1 MSDHVR
7 VLIVGA
13 GRAGLVHGRNF
24 ASGVPGAVL
33 QGVADPSQEA
43 LAAARA
49 ELDCGWTDPD
59 PLDAVT
65 RDDVDAVVIATPTFS
80 HAELAVTALEAG
92 KHVLLEK
99 PLASTMEEAHRISA
113 AAERAD
119 GILMMAFMRR
129 FDPGFAR
136 VAERIAAGD
145 IGQPLLVRSTG
156 RGPGLPPEWAWD
168 TGRSG
173 GLVAEVNSHD
183 IDTIRWLS
191 GQEPTRVF
199 AVGRAGK
206 RPDIAER
213 HPGFVDVLS
222 AILELSD
229 GGIGQLD
236 GACPADYGYDARV
249 EVYGAEGTLFVGGP
263 TKRTAVLVRADG
275 AVTDPVSSW
284 RELFADGYRAEAR
297 HLVDVVRGEAEPRTS
312 VRDGSAALATVVA
325 ANRSMATGEPVD
337 IEQESPA

>member
-7 VLIVGA
+7 VLLVGA

-24 ASGVPGAVL
+24 AAGVPGAVL
-33 QGVADPSQEA
+33 QGVADPSQDA
-43 LAAARA
+43 LAAAGA

-168 TGRSG
+168 TGRAAAWSRRSTPMTSTRSG
-173 GLVAEVNSHD
+173 GCRDRSRRACS
-183 IDTIRWLS
+183 RWAVQGS
-191 GQEPTRVF
+191 GLTSP
-199 AVGRAGK
+199 
-206 RPDIAER
+206 
-213 HPGFVDVLS
+213 S
-222 AILELSD
+222 AIP
-229 GGIGQLD
+229 G
-236 GACPADYGYDARV
+236 
-249 EVYGAEGTLFVGGP
+249 
-263 TKRTAVLVRADG
+263 
-275 AVTDPVSSW
+275 SW
-284 RELFADGYRAEAR
+284 
-297 HLVDVVRGEAEPRTS
+297 TS
-312 VRDGSAALATVVA
+312 
-325 ANRSMATGEPVD
+325 
-337 IEQESPA
+337 